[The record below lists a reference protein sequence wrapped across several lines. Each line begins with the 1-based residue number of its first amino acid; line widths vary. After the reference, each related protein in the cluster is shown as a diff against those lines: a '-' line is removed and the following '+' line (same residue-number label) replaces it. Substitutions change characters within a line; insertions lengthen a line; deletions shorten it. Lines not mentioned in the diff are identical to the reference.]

1 MKKKI
6 VVISFILITT
16 LCGCSSPQVNK
27 TDDITETKTYLYSY
41 DYETETNGEVSTAYH
56 EEKPSVDLNE
66 SHREV
71 EPIVNFRSKAGLTFI
86 KMNETYTSGTIECTV
101 LKAYSTVS
109 KQFAADTFGEEYSQ
123 LLLDKI
129 NKFQGYYDEN
139 GNLYNEG
146 HRFFLIK
153 MHMKYLGKTTSKIQ
167 FDSPIICKYPDG
179 TYYSLGGIDYI
190 DKALLENESHHITLN
205 PGDEF
210 DSWFLYEAYRYSHD
224 KTYYLRGSF
233 QNYIDDDSYSGYLAL
248 FLGLRPLAGARLLTD
263 LLGIPFGRIGVL
275 IIGHMIGSFLYF
287 FRRAHPDK
295 IRRSH
300 LRHRIAHTGNK

>member
-101 LKAYSTVS
+101 
-109 KQFAADTFGEEYSQ
+109 
-123 LLLDKI
+123 
-129 NKFQGYYDEN
+129 YDEN

-233 QNYIDDDSYSGYLAL
+233 QNYIDDDSYSGYLVEL
-248 FLGLRPLAGARLLTD
+248 ND
-263 LLGIPFGRIGVL
+263 IEEVE
-275 IIGHMIGSFLYF
+275 
-287 FRRAHPDK
+287 
-295 IRRSH
+295 
-300 LRHRIAHTGNK
+300 